1 MTSQEY
7 TQWLKGFLDAI
18 DNYAITKKQFDSIR
32 EKLKEVD
39 DTIIGTPI
47 GTPGTPYWG
56 GWGGTV
62 TYPSTTPYSIPLTG
76 TITTGGTLT
85 TSNYPS
91 GSTITYTTGNSS
103 GTYTITGNNVV
114 TPTSAVFVNQSSD
127 NELRSKYLKDSEGYE
142 SIDELEN
149 DFFSEDDE
157 KLLLD

>member
-18 DNYAITKKQFDSIR
+18 NGYDISKRQFDTIR

-39 DTIIGTPI
+39 DNVGTPI
-47 GTPGTPYWG
+47 GNGWG
-56 GWGGTV
+56 IPNWGGTI

-85 TSNYPS
+85 TSSYPS
-91 GSTITYTTGNSS
+91 GSTITYTTSNGNGGAYSL
-103 GTYTITGNNVV
+103 TGN
-114 TPTSAVFVNQSSD
+114 TTTTSAYVNQ
-127 NELRSKYLKDSEGYE
+127 
-142 SIDELEN
+142 N
-149 DFFSEDDE
+149 DDGDE

>member
-18 DNYAITKKQFDSIR
+18 DNYAITKRQFDTIR

-47 GTPGTPYWG
+47 GNGGFGTPGT
-56 GWGGTV
+56 WGGTV
-62 TYPSTTPYSIPLTG
+62 TWPSTTPYSIPLSGTITPYSIPLSG
-76 TITTGGTLT
+76 TITTGGTIT

-91 GSTITYTTGNSS
+91 GSTVTYTTSNGNS
-103 GTYTITGNNVV
+103 GAYTLTGN
-114 TPTSAVFVNQSSD
+114 TTTTSAYVNQ
-127 NELRSKYLKDSEGYE
+127 
-142 SIDELEN
+142 N
-149 DFFSEDDE
+149 DDDGDE

>member
-39 DTIIGTPI
+39 DTTHNIGTPI
-47 GTPGTPYWG
+47 GNG
-56 GWGGTV
+56 GWGT
-62 TYPSTTPYSIPLTG
+62 TTPYSIPLSG
-76 TITTGGTLT
+76 TITTGGTIT

-91 GSTITYTTGNSS
+91 GSTLTYTTGNST
-103 GTYTITGNNVV
+103 GTYTIPAGTI
-114 TPTSAVFVNQSSD
+114 TSTNTAYVNQS
-127 NELRSKYLKDSEGYE
+127 
-142 SIDELEN
+142 
-149 DFFSEDDE
+149 SEDDE